1 MTNAQILVVE
11 DESIIAEHIQDG
23 LKRLGYAVSAVV
35 SSGEEAIQKVEETH
49 PDLVLMDIVL
59 KGNIDG
65 VEAAKEIRTRLNI
78 PVVYLTAYSND
89 STFQRAKITEPYGY
103 ILKPFEEREL
113 RTTIEMALYKHKMER
128 RLKESEEWLTITL
141 KSIGDAVIATDKNEL
156 VTFMNPVAEKL
167 TGWNQED
174 ALGKDLREIFNIINE
189 ETRSVIE
196 SPVTKVLREGIAV
209 NLVSNT
215 TLITK
220 NGMEIP
226 INDIGAPIRDE
237 RRNII
242 GVVLIFRD
250 ITEHKQAI
258 GALMAEQERLSVTLQ
273 SIKDGIIAIDTDSR
287 IILANRAGQEYLAL
301 LTNVGIGDVL
311 THIGKRPLTELLN
324 PPKGKIYHEVIIQGP
339 PRRVFELNA
348 QLIKVG
354 PQVSGWVLIIRDS
367 TEERIMHQ
375 RMVTQ
380 ERLAAVGQLAAG
392 IAHNFNN
399 ALTAIIG
406 FSQLLLNDPSLSDKA
421 QKRLDSIIEQGRR
434 ASHFTSQ
441 ILDFCQQSVSEQNPL
456 NLLPFLKENVK
467 LLKHFIPEHIK
478 ITLEFTPEECWISA
492 DPVQIYQVF
501 INLALNAR
509 DAMPEGG
516 ELKIQITKTY
526 LNSRMHP
533 PFLQIPPGNWVRLS
547 VSDTGT
553 GIAPEHM
560 SHIFEPFFTSKE
572 VGKGSGLGLA
582 QVHGIVKQ
590 HNGFIDVTSEVSE
603 GTTFNI
609 YLPAIVGKEV
619 VAPEVPEE
627 EAVGGPKRRDDT
639 VRRRSD
645 NA

>member
-11 DESIIAEHIQDG
+11 DESIIAEHIHDG
-23 LKRLGYAVSAVV
+23 LKRLGYTVSAIV

-65 VEAAKEIRTRLNI
+65 IEAAKEIRTRFNI
-78 PVVYLTAYSND
+78 PIVYLTAYSSD

-128 RLKESEEWLTITL
+128 RLKESEEWLTTTL
-141 KSIGDAVIATDKNEL
+141 KSIGDAVIATDKNER
-156 VTFMNPVAEKL
+156 VAFMNPVAERL

-174 ALGKDLREIFNIINE
+174 ALGKDLREIFNIIDE

-220 NGMEIP
+220 NGTEIP
-226 INDIGAPIRDE
+226 IDDIGAPLRDE
-237 RRNII
+237 RGNII

-250 ITEHKQAI
+250 ITEHRQAI
-258 GALMAEQERLSVTLQ
+258 GALMAERERLSVTLQ
-273 SIKDGIIAIDTDSR
+273 SINDGIIMIDTNGR

-301 LTNVGIGDVL
+301 LTNVGIGDAL
-311 THIGKRPLTELLN
+311 THIGEKPLTELLD

-339 PRRVFELNA
+339 PHRVFELTT

-354 PQVSGWVLIIRDS
+354 PQVSGWVVIIRDS

-399 ALTAIIG
+399 ALT
-406 FSQLLLNDPSLSDKA
+406 
-421 QKRLDSIIEQGRR
+421 
-434 ASHFTSQ
+434 
-441 ILDFCQQSVSEQNPL
+441 
-456 NLLPFLKENVK
+456 
-467 LLKHFIPEHIK
+467 
-478 ITLEFTPEECWISA
+478 
-492 DPVQIYQVF
+492 
-501 INLALNAR
+501 
-509 DAMPEGG
+509 
-516 ELKIQITKTY
+516 
-526 LNSRMHP
+526 
-533 PFLQIPPGNWVRLS
+533 
-547 VSDTGT
+547 
-553 GIAPEHM
+553 
-560 SHIFEPFFTSKE
+560 SKE

-582 QVHGIVKQ
+582 QVHGIIKQ
-590 HNGFIDVTSEVSE
+590 HNGFIDITSKVGE

-609 YLPAIVGKEV
+609 YACYTGE
-619 VAPEVPEE
+619 
-627 EAVGGPKRRDDT
+627 
-639 VRRRSD
+639 RSSYTRS
-645 NA
+645 A